1 MEKMSKRN
9 LQITMGP
16 LQLAMVIILIGG
28 AYFLGRL
35 TKEVEVL
42 RTGVGGSAGQ
52 PTAQAP
58 QPVPPQTADDVE
70 RPTAEDWVRGDRN
83 AEIALI
89 GYSDLECPFC
99 QQFHATAEQLVEDY
113 DGKLMWVFRHYPL
126 SFHANA
132 QKEAEAAE
140 CAGSLGGNDAFWKY
154 VDTIFERTTATG
166 TGFALDKLA
175 PLAKEIGLNEAS
187 FTECLDS
194 GKFAQKVEDQMS
206 GGTAVGVTGTPGNI
220 LLNTK
225 TGKTRL
231 IPGAYPLEQMK
242 TEIDALLNG

>member
-1 MEKMSKRN
+1 
-9 LQITMGP
+9 
-16 LQLAMVIILIGG
+16 
-28 AYFLGRL
+28 
-35 TKEVEVL
+35 
-42 RTGVGGSAGQ
+42 
-52 PTAQAP
+52 
-58 QPVPPQTADDVE
+58 
-70 RPTAEDWVRGDRN
+70 
-83 AEIALI
+83 
-89 GYSDLECPFC
+89 
-99 QQFHATAEQLVEDY
+99 
-113 DGKLMWVFRHYPL
+113 MWVFRHYPL
-126 SFHANA
+126 AFHANA

-194 GKFAQKVEDQMS
+194 GKFTQKIEDQMS